1 MTNSR
6 IVVSVIIFLCCLVV
20 LMGCENA
27 GKGKALAITS
37 QGEKQLI
44 ASTVASPD
52 DIKPETSAN
61 EREEPQEDKV
71 VVMVNGSNIMRSHI
85 GERIAPLVMLSEIGQ
100 KPTDQFKNY
109 LRQEALNEI
118 LKQQLVKEAMES
130 WGIEVTDKQ
139 ITKILAE
146 IADRRNMTVGDFLE
160 QASKH
165 GTARTHVEKQIRED
179 ISLDK
184 LIELEVDN
192 DRLVV
197 TAEEVQKYYDE
208 NKNITTSD
216 KDRLAIIKWLARK
229 KKRAVV
235 DDYLNSL
242 VSRAEMVWVQ
252 NQ

>member
-1 MTNSR
+1 MVSNR
-6 IVVSVIIFLCCLVV
+6 VVVVAIMLCCLVM
-20 LMGCENA
+20 LTGC
-27 GKGKALAITS
+27 
-37 QGEKQLI
+37 
-44 ASTVASPD
+44 STVG
-52 DIKPETSAN
+52 
-61 EREEPQEDKV
+61 EDKV
-71 VVMVNGSNIMRSHI
+71 VVMVNGSNIMQSQI
-85 GERIAPLVMLSEIGQ
+85 EERIVPLMMLSEIGQ
-100 KPTDQFKNY
+100 TSTDQFKNY
-109 LRQEALNEI
+109 LRQETLNEI
-118 LKQQLVKEAMES
+118 LKEQLVNEAMES

-139 ITKILAE
+139 ISKKLSE
-146 IADRRNMTVGDFLE
+146 IADRRNMTVENFLE

-165 GTARTHVEKQIRED
+165 GTTRDHIEKQIRED

-208 NKNITTSD
+208 NGNITTSD